1 MQDKINLIQKVQQ
14 IFDECNLKIS
24 DNIIWVMRGSL
35 TVITLDIN
43 TLIYFESVDGLE
55 DYIKDELIKK
65 KQTN

>member
-24 DNIIWVMRGSL
+24 DNIIWVMRGSV

>member
-24 DNIIWVMRGSL
+24 DNIIWVMRGSF

>member
-1 MQDKINLIQKVQQ
+1 
-14 IFDECNLKIS
+14 
-24 DNIIWVMRGSL
+24 MRGSV